1 MKGLIKTLCAAAAML
16 LAATT
21 LSWGQ
26 AKVYTKKMLLEDFPT
41 KTVKVVLGGSSPL
54 EMTLQNEIASR
65 WRISPYEFCSVEE
78 YEKMKAD
85 NKFYFLRLVTE
96 EGVAFLDLSKGGVE
110 GNADRLLRPVHVV
123 RLPIASAGDL
133 SGEEIIYMGAFVDVL
148 QKFTEEAIV
157 SDRIGYAG
165 LRNYNLRKLS
175 DKNVYVKPEE
185 ALEKYQDGEM
195 NALISINVSPTEY
208 TLKSKSYHMLISA
221 DTHEMFY
228 YNEIKF
234 KGPKD
239 ATPSDI
245 ELKSFENRHAT
256 VYR

>member
-1 MKGLIKTLCAAAAML
+1 ML
-16 LAATT
+16 LAATAPG
-21 LSWGQ
+21 WGQ

-65 WRISPYEFCSVEE
+65 WRISPYEFCSLEE
-78 YEKMKAD
+78 YDKLKTD
-85 NKFYFLRLVTE
+85 NKFYFLRLVAE
-96 EGVAFLDLSKGGVE
+96 EGIAFLDLAKGGVE
-110 GNADRLLRPVHVV
+110 TNADRFLRPIQVV
-123 RLPIASAGDL
+123 RIPIAATGDL
-133 SGEEIIYMGAFVDVL
+133 SGDEIIYMGAFVDVL

-157 SDRIGYAG
+157 SDRMGYAG
-165 LRNYNLRKLS
+165 LRNYNLKKLQG
-175 DKNVYVKPEE
+175 KNVFVNPED
-185 ALEKYQDGEM
+185 ALEKYQSNEM
-195 NALISINVSPTEY
+195 NALISINISPVEY
-208 TLKSKSYHMLISA
+208 TLKGKSYHMLISA

-245 ELKSFENRHAT
+245 EIKSFENRHAT